1 MQLVIIV
8 CNIFFYN
15 QRWQKQ
21 RWFFYWSSVKF
32 QKATYIHYKFLILAD
47 CHTRGITLIAC
58 PILPRRCLWPIAISL
73 QSLRSLLRPPIKI
86 NIVNINH
93 TNTCNGNYKQLPR
106 KINHNNKLIKN
117 LKYKTTNISCFGMGA
132 WKKQYVMFEWWRYIV
147 IHNAMLNKKRTNT
160 PIDLDAYNKTKWLTK
175 SLTYND
181 DWMNNYG

>member
-1 MQLVIIV
+1 MQLVIYV

-58 PILPRRCLWPIAISL
+58 PILIGPSL
-73 QSLRSLLRPPIKI
+73 QSLRSLLRPPVKI

-93 TNTCNGNYKQLPR
+93 TNMCKGNYKQLPR
-106 KINHNNKLIKN
+106 KIHYNNKLIKN
-117 LKYKTTNISCFGMGA
+117 LEYKTPNISCFGMCA
-132 WKKQYVMFEWWRYIV
+132 WKKQYVMSEWWR
-147 IHNAMLNKKRTNT
+147 
-160 PIDLDAYNKTKWLTK
+160 
-175 SLTYND
+175 
-181 DWMNNYG
+181 